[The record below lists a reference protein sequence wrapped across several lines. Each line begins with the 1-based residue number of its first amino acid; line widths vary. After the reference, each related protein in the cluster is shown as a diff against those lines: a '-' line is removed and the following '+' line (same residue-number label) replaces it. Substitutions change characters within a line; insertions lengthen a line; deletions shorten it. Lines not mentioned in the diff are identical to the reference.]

1 MSRFRIALVDGD
13 DAIRAGLR
21 LMLDSQPDMQVV
33 FEESVAEKLLETL
46 PDLLVDTVVI
56 NHRLQGIDGVTLT
69 KQLVERIASSQ
80 TRVPAFIVTGSFY
93 TYELLIAAMRAGASD
108 VVTQDSPASNLLDSI
123 RNSRRT
129 MAEVDLSKFAHF
141 LDSNNFKP
149 EPDASYLLKLA
160 ILSQAEK
167 DVLELFSRVRSI
179 DQIARDL
186 NLQRQ
191 VVREHLENILAS
203 FGCATIE
210 QLYLMTRDSSSNG

>member
-21 LMLDSQPDMQVV
+21 LMLDSQPDIQVV
-33 FEESVAEKLLETL
+33 YEESLAENLLQTL

-56 NHRLQGIDGVTLT
+56 NHRLPGVDGVTLT
-69 KQLVERIASSQ
+69 KQLVELIAASQ
-80 TRVPAFIVTGSFY
+80 NRVPAFIVTGSFY
-93 TYELLIAAMRAGASD
+93 TYELFVAAMRAGASD
-108 VVTQDSPASNLLDSI
+108 VVTQDGSASNLLDSI

-141 LDSNNFKP
+141 LDANNFKP

-160 ILSQAEK
+160 NLSQTEK
-167 DVLELFSRVRSI
+167 DVLDLFSRVRSI
-179 DQIARDL
+179 DQIATELSLPRHEI
-186 NLQRQ
+186 
-191 VVREHLENILAS
+191 REHIENILAS

-210 QLYLMTRDSSSNG
+210 QLYLMCRDSSANA

>member
-21 LMLDSQPDMQVV
+21 LLLDSQPDMQVV
-33 FEESVAEKLLETL
+33 YEESVAANLLETL

-69 KQLVERIASSQ
+69 KRLVELIAGSQ
-80 TRVPAFIVTGSFY
+80 DRVPAFIVTGSFY

-108 VVTQDSPASNLLDSI
+108 VITQDSPAGDLLDAI

-129 MAEVDLSKFAHF
+129 MAEVDLSKFAKF
-141 LDSNNFKP
+141 IDSNNFKP

-160 ILSQAEK
+160 NLSEGEK
-167 DVLELFSRVRSI
+167 DVLEQFSKVRSI
-179 DQIARDL
+179 DQISTAL
-186 NLQRQ
+186 NLPRHE
-191 VVREHLENILAS
+191 VREHLENILAS

-210 QLYLMTRDSSSNG
+210 QLYLITRDSSANA

>member
-33 FEESVAEKLLETL
+33 YEESIAEKLLQTL

-56 NHRLQGIDGVTLT
+56 NHRLRGVDGVTLT
-69 KQLVERIASSQ
+69 RQLVELIAGSQ
-80 TRVPAFIVTGSFY
+80 NRVPAFIITGSFY
-93 TYELLIAAMRAGASD
+93 SYELLIDAMRAGASD
-108 VVTQDSPASNLLDSI
+108 VVTQDAPAISLLDSI

-129 MAEVDLSKFAHF
+129 MAEVDLSRFAHF
-141 LDSNNFKP
+141 LDANNFKP

-160 ILSQAEK
+160 SLSQTEK
-167 DVLELFSRVRSI
+167 DVLDLFSRVRSI
-179 DQIARDL
+179 DQIATELSLPRHEI
-186 NLQRQ
+186 
-191 VVREHLENILAS
+191 REHIENILAS

-210 QLYLMTRDSSSNG
+210 QLYLMCRDSSANA